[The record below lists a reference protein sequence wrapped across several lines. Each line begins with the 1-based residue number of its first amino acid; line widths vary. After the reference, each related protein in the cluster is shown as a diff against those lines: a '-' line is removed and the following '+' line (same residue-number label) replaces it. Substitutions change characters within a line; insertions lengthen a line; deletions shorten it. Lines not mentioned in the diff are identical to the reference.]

1 MWILLRFY
9 LSRSAIGLTA
19 APAAYFSYDGGMS
32 DGANDFLYDT
42 TANGNDYADF
52 LANCPAGPLGIQ
64 DAQGCPGNEAG
75 RRILN
80 DGGAELNI
88 LNAVGLKCR
97 PLPSLAPLRCLAA
110 VLLFSA

>member
-1 MWILLRFY
+1 
-9 LSRSAIGLTA
+9 
-19 APAAYFSYDGGMS
+19 MS

-52 LANCPAGPLGIQ
+52 LANCPAGPLSIQ

-88 LNAVGLKCR
+88 LNAVGYEV
-97 PLPSLAPLRCLAA
+97 PSAPEPGAVALPGGGLA
-110 VLLFSA
+110 LLGLIRRRRA